1 MDNCMGFGLAI
12 NAQGKWQPGWNP
24 STPDCLAEDWLIVE

>member
-1 MDNCMGFGLAI
+1 MDGYMY

-24 STPDCLAEDWLIVE
+24 STPDCLADDWLIVE